1 VAAHSAAVIVL
12 LNGASSSGKT
22 TLAKALQRRLPEPY
36 LLLGIDTVVFALP
49 GRWLNLPLWHEVFGY
64 HGPPEAL
71 TITAGPVG
79 DRLVRALH
87 RMVAAA
93 AETGWDVIVDHV
105 LLDERWVADA
115 ATVLGRF
122 PLFTVALRCPLAELQ
137 RRERDRGDRTVGQA
151 RAHFDTVH
159 RWARHDLD
167 VDTHAA
173 SPDICAQLILDALHG
188 HDGRSA
194 LTGQAG

>member
-1 VAAHSAAVIVL
+1 MIVL
-12 LNGASSSGKT
+12 LNGPSSSGKT
-22 TLAKALQRRLPEPY
+22 TLGKALQRVLPEPY

-49 GRWLNLPLWHEVFGY
+49 GHWLNPPLWHEVFGY
-64 HGPPEAL
+64 DGSPEAL

-93 AETGWDVIVDHV
+93 TDAGWGVIVDHV

-115 ATVLGRF
+115 ASTLGRF
-122 PLFTVALRCPLAELQ
+122 PLLSVAVRCPLAELE

-151 RAHFDTVH
+151 RAHFVTVH

-167 VDTHAA
+167 VDT
-173 SPDICAQLILDALHG
+173 STMPPDACARRILVALSG

-194 LTGQAG
+194 LCATG